1 MKTPQPRAIRYYG
14 MPCRPIE
21 LSLGTWIEPEEAA
34 YPNGGFKRRAYVL
47 FPDGKLR
54 VVRCSI
60 PDTWFSIPAVALIR
74 GRRVKGY
81 LSINDGNAAVFNE
94 YRNQ

>member
-1 MKTPQPRAIRYYG
+1 MKTPQSRTVRYYG
-14 MPCRPIE
+14 ATCRPIE

-47 FPDGKLR
+47 FPDGKRR

-60 PDTWFSIPAVALIR
+60 PDTYFSIPAVARVR
-74 GRRVKGY
+74 GKRIKGY
-81 LSINDGNAAVFNE
+81 ITVTRLNVATFHESAS
-94 YRNQ
+94 